1 MTTEAIH
8 TWEEYGADGK
18 WHKYRQTGYGSGLAI
33 KFAFWITS
41 HYKGTRNHK
50 LTYTTKKTTIRD
62 FFDLDQALKKNTD
75 AIRVD

>member
-8 TWEEYGADGK
+8 TWEEYSA
-18 WHKYRQTGYGSGLAI
+18 
-33 KFAFWITS
+33 FAFWITS

-50 LTYTTKKTTIRD
+50 LTYTKKKTTLRD

>member
-8 TWEEYGADGK
+8 TWEEYSADGK

-41 HYKGTRNHK
+41 HYRIPYMGRAGNM
-50 LTYTTKKTTIRD
+50 LG
-62 FFDLDQALKKNTD
+62 LK
-75 AIRVD
+75 

>member
-8 TWEEYGADGK
+8 TWEEYGADEK
-18 WHKYRQTGYGSGLAI
+18 WHKYRQIGYGSGLAI
-33 KFAFWITS
+33 KFAFWIAS